1 MFRASFSLR
10 VNYRI
15 FQVQQSSHE
24 EGNRSVWRRV
34 PTLWQEPRLASNP
47 PTLNFNFYK
56 WRQMRMLHA
65 RSWLSLD
72 LKLFAVANLHYQ
84 LSWVDNTKL
93 FWKLHLCGSVEEHRS
108 AESEALRFDSS
119 WGLRILSWSRPRDKT
134 KNIFFYFSTELKTY
148 HLSFSIYNQMILLHL
163 PTDAAPQFL

>member
-1 MFRASFSLR
+1 
-10 VNYRI
+10 
-15 FQVQQSSHE
+15 
-24 EGNRSVWRRV
+24 
-34 PTLWQEPRLASNP
+34 
-47 PTLNFNFYK
+47 
-56 WRQMRMLHA
+56 MLHA

-93 FWKLHLCGSVEEHRS
+93 FWKLHNRPRSPQSLCGSVEEHRS

-119 WGLRILSWSRPRDKT
+119 WGLRILSWSRPCDKT
-134 KNIFFYFSTELKTY
+134 KNTFFYFSTELKTY